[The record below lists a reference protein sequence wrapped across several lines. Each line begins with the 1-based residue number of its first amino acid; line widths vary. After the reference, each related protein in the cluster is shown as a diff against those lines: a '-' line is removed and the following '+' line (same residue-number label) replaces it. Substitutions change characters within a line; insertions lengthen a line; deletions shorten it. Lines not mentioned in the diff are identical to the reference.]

1 MYDYK
6 IPMQRVMSWQ
16 ISFLK
21 KVQSG
26 NISAEKTLNDN
37 QKIVVKNG
45 FVTHSVD
52 GVFTISE
59 LGIARIAE
67 LIEWKKYL
75 RSPGYPGEEAPKWPW
90 SFEKPLANEN
100 AADELSGVQDDD
112 YEQLDLLQESAVTL
126 ESDAESTEKYV
137 EGASYYVQ
145 VTASERNPAAR
156 RKCIQHYGLT
166 CTVCNFNFEKMYGA
180 AAKTYI
186 HVHHLT
192 PLASKKEEYV
202 VDPVVDLRPVC
213 ANCHAVIHLNQPPYT
228 IEEVKA
234 MLAKSAR

>member
-1 MYDYK
+1 MNDYK

-21 KVQSG
+21 KVQNGS
-26 NISAEKTLNDN
+26 ITVEKTLNDN

-52 GVFTISE
+52 GIFTITD

-75 RSPGYPGEEAPKWPW
+75 GSTEDEAPKWPW

-100 AADELSGVQDDD
+100 AADELSDFQDDE
-112 YEQLDLLQESAVTL
+112 YEQLDLLQERAVIL
-126 ESDAESTEKYV
+126 QSDAESPEKYV

-234 MLAKSAR
+234 MLAKSAL